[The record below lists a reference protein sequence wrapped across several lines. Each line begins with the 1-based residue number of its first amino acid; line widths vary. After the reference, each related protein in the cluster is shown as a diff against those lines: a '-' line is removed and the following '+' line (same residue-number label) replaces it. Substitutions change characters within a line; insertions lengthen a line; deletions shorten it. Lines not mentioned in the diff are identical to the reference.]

1 MRVSRSD
8 PLRALVCVMLKGK
21 SVREKLSTL
30 RFPRRTV
37 VLSAKLGKSILVN
50 RILFSFFLFRITCMH
65 LPVRSK
71 WLYVGSE
78 RGNIHIVHVET
89 FALSGYIIN
98 WNKAIE
104 V

>member
-1 MRVSRSD
+1 MYASIRKIGIYIGV
-8 PLRALVCVMLKGK
+8 
-21 SVREKLSTL
+21 SVRNSCIYSKRAGVIFKFVLKLF
-30 RFPRRTV
+30 R
-37 VLSAKLGKSILVN
+37 
-50 RILFSFFLFRITCMH
+50 FRITCMH